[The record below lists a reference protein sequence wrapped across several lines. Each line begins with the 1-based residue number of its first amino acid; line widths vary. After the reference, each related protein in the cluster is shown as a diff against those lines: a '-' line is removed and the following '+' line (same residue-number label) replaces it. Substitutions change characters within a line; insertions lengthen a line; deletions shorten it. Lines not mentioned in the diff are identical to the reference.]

1 MVRPSPMKHR
11 RLPSTLVGMSSPRRS
26 SEPAVV
32 HKKGGRRIAHKMCS
46 KKLNSLPRQ
55 RSCPDSSL
63 PAEHSPVT
71 RSLDRKR
78 RISKPLSPPST
89 SLDSPNEYEVM
100 DSGDSGEET
109 SDDIRGTKSDSG
121 VISDGSPVRSQ
132 QRPAAFPQYAE
143 PKPKG
148 SRGAVWKAR
157 LLKQAN
163 QLSPGT
169 ESATDSAD
177 QRAVVSGDE
186 VGGRKDKEVDGA
198 SPPKGT
204 WKSQKRH
211 NSNIRSGTL
220 PRGFGGLRHQR
231 PSDVPFAAQVPVRRA
246 VSSKDMV
253 QDALV
258 YANCSD
264 LPSLSIDNRRNQIEQ
279 HQRIQSASS
288 QHVSTLMKNF
298 HRLSQQQFT
307 SLQQQSRYAGVGVVA
322 SSADQN
328 SSTANS
334 DDDTDDDSGNQ
345 QAQCGD
351 LAKPSTWSASSSSSP
366 PLSHLTAP
374 QSLPKRPILPQTSRR
389 LSHLRTY
396 TTFATDSDRYQ
407 KPVDQPDQQ
416 HPLSTAIL

>member
-1 MVRPSPMKHR
+1 
-11 RLPSTLVGMSSPRRS
+11 
-26 SEPAVV
+26 
-32 HKKGGRRIAHKMCS
+32 
-46 KKLNSLPRQ
+46 
-55 RSCPDSSL
+55 
-63 PAEHSPVT
+63 
-71 RSLDRKR
+71 
-78 RISKPLSPPST
+78 
-89 SLDSPNEYEVM
+89 M

-109 SDDIRGTKSDSG
+109 SDDVRGTKSDSG

-143 PKPKG
+143 PKPNG
-148 SRGAVWKAR
+148 SRRAVWKAR

-163 QLSPGT
+163 QLAPGT

-186 VGGRKDKEVDGA
+186 VGGRKDKEVDGV

-220 PRGFGGLRHQR
+220 PRGFGRLRHQR

-246 VSSKDMV
+246 VSSKDVV
-253 QDALV
+253 QDAPV

-288 QHVSTLMKNF
+288 QHVSMLMKNF

-307 SLQQQSRYAGVGVVA
+307 SLQLQSRYAGMGVVA

-328 SSTANS
+328 SSTANDS
-334 DDDTDDDSGNQ
+334 DDDTDDDSDDQ
-345 QAQCGD
+345 QAQCAD

-366 PLSHLTAP
+366 PLSHLRAP
-374 QSLPKRPILPQTSRR
+374 LSLPMRPIVPPTSRR
-389 LSHLRTY
+389 LSHLGLY
-396 TTFATDSDRYQ
+396 SIFATDSDGYQ
-407 KPVDQPDQQ
+407 KPVDQPDQ
-416 HPLSTAIL
+416 